1 MNPLDFDRAFPSTPD
16 CIHAAIDMGFR
27 KGQQQMKK
35 RNKIISMCSVAAA
48 AMILIA
54 VAAFAAGGITAPQ
67 PDLLAQP
74 AVHSTEAPEIEEYTV
89 YCTTYGVYYHSDEH
103 CSGMWN
109 AEAHSVSDAQ
119 ALGKQPCPICMVEE
133 ENAEPDLLQDFE
145 APNRLSELPQAASV
159 RSDAK
164 ALSLADSNASALHRR
179 LFRIAFGNLEDSAAM
194 QGYAFHE
201 DSDKNRIVLRKSLDT
216 VDTWALYSDMIE
228 INGGY
233 RLNVFLDSTVL
244 GTKRV
249 MENISVQPLKDMYPQ
264 ALALAKAYLADESPR
279 YVERVQVDL
288 TDAMQVCCCE
298 IEFRASEGAFSV
310 WFYPIDN
317 SENEWTASI
326 VPYVS

>member
-1 MNPLDFDRAFPSTPD
+1 MKPLDFDRAFPSTPD

-35 RNKIISMCSVAAA
+35 RNKIISACSVAAA
-48 AMILIA
+48 AVILIA
-54 VAAFAAGGITAPQ
+54 VAAFAAGGISAPQ

-74 AVHSTEAPEIEEYTV
+74 VVRPSAAPAIAEYIV
-89 YCTTYGVYYHSDEH
+89 YCTDNGVYYHSDAH
-103 CSGMWN
+103 CAGMQN
-109 AEAHSVSDAQ
+109 AKAHSISDAQ
-119 ALGKQPCPICMVEE
+119 VLGKDPCPLCMADA
-133 ENAEPDLLQDFE
+133 ENADPFRVQAFE

-159 RSDAK
+159 HSDAK

-249 MENISVQPLKDMYPQ
+249 MENISVQPLKDMYPR

-279 YVERVQVDL
+279 YVERVQLDL
-288 TDAMQVCCCE
+288 NDAMQVSCCE
-298 IEFRASEGAFSV
+298 IEFRASDGAFSV
-310 WFYPIDN
+310 WFYPSGN
-317 SENEWTASI
+317 SENEWTARI
-326 VPYVS
+326 VPYVP